1 MFTLDPKLIQNK
13 VFKMLT
19 IDEINECMN
28 ENQNETEK
36 SDESYRSFQYVQIR
50 RQSDTRDGVDYQ

>member
-19 IDEINECMN
+19 IDEINDGMN

>member
-19 IDEINECMN
+19 IDEINEGMN